1 MIKIKDI
8 NTALALFEEAA
19 TRHAEA
25 TEQGDYKVGNK
36 CYDKIV
42 KVVAFLKNENAI
54 DNLLCLLS
62 NPSIGARLWAA
73 SYLLPTHE
81 KEGVEILEEIEK
93 RTDIHS
99 LTAETTLNE
108 WRKGKLKF

>member
-1 MIKIKDI
+1 MY
-8 NTALALFEEAA
+8 N
-19 TRHAEA
+19 
-25 TEQGDYKVGNK
+25 
-36 CYDKIV
+36 KIV

-54 DNLLCLLS
+54 DSLLYLLS
-62 NPSIGARLWAA
+62 NPSIGVRMWAA

-81 KEGVEILEEIEK
+81 KEGVETLEKIVK